1 MPQAGREV
9 TQINESDNEIYASS
23 FDLRWEKTRCRA
35 YPRVPHL
42 EMLQRGLHT
51 RRQRPRGKDDRHQGI
66 QLRQERHPR
75 CHRCC
80 VKRPGLSR
88 IPSRHKL
95 WHACWHRKL
104 CSQNWQMWQ
113 DRIGHD
119 IRKQWLHEQ
128 QRWWIS
134 SDGLE
139 TSIDWSQTAP
149 AWISGHHAVRN
160 WALPRQWR
168 MRLLWWPGAQDHRI
182 PKTQIHLEVRS
193 FHWRCTH
200 PRAGRLI
207 IIQSKKIV
215 SLTICQ
221 LLCLDEAD
229 RMIDVGF
236 EGDIRNIF
244 SYYKVQ
250 RQTLLF
256 SATMPKKI
264 QNFAKSALVKPIT
277 INVGRA
283 GAANLDVRQKVECLR
298 PDEKF
303 LRLMKAIMKSTPPVL
318 IFAERKPDVEL
329 IHEYLILK
337 CFNVASIQGGKDQEV
352 RMTAIKE
359 FNSGKKDILVATD
372 VASKGLDFPEFRHV
386 INFDMPVDI
395 ENYVHRIGRCGKTG
409 LATTFVSSDFMNN
422 KDGESVLMD
431 LKHLL
436 IEAKQPLPEFLA
448 IMQSETEHYLGNGG
462 CDYCG
467 GLGHRITE
475 YPKLRYT
482 SRFGLFIGGVPIREQ
497 ADWLLSSQRRSSA
510 WQSAS
515 SFVSTK
521 PTGW

>member
-1 MPQAGREV
+1 
-9 TQINESDNEIYASS
+9 
-23 FDLRWEKTRCRA
+23 
-35 YPRVPHL
+35 
-42 EMLQRGLHT
+42 
-51 RRQRPRGKDDRHQGI
+51 
-66 QLRQERHPR
+66 
-75 CHRCC
+75 
-80 VKRPGLSR
+80 
-88 IPSRHKL
+88 
-95 WHACWHRKL
+95 
-104 CSQNWQMWQ
+104 
-113 DRIGHD
+113 
-119 IRKQWLHEQ
+119 
-128 QRWWIS
+128 
-134 SDGLE
+134 
-139 TSIDWSQTAP
+139 
-149 AWISGHHAVRN
+149 
-160 WALPRQWR
+160 
-168 MRLLWWPGAQDHRI
+168 
-182 PKTQIHLEVRS
+182 
-193 FHWRCTH
+193 
-200 PRAGRLI
+200 
-207 IIQSKKIV
+207 
-215 SLTICQ
+215 
-221 LLCLDEAD
+221 
-229 RMIDVGF
+229 
-236 EGDIRNIF
+236 
-244 SYYKVQ
+244 
-250 RQTLLF
+250 
-256 SATMPKKI
+256 
-264 QNFAKSALVKPIT
+264 
-277 INVGRA
+277 
-283 GAANLDVRQKVECLR
+283 
-298 PDEKF
+298 
-303 LRLMKAIMKSTPPVL
+303 MKSTPPVL

-352 RMTAIKE
+352 RMTANKE